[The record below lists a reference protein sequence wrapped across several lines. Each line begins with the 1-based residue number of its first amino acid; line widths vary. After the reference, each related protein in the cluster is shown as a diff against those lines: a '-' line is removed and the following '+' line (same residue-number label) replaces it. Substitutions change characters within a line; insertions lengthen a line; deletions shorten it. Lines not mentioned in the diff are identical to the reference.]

1 MSKSTIDVSKHATF
15 KQLQALYAN
24 RQGNSIVGDKH
35 EYNIDSVY
43 DRMNEL
49 AVKQA
54 DDMIKARQAYEA
66 DINNAYPASWDN
78 EVLNDDDSH
87 LELNDIDVACIKF
100 EFKNTIWNELTNESK
115 WYWSSI
121 IGLSS

>member
-1 MSKSTIDVSKHATF
+1 MSKGTIDVSKHTTF

-24 RQGNSIVGDKH
+24 RQGNSIVGSKA
-35 EYNIDSVY
+35 EYNTESVY

-54 DDMIKARQAYEA
+54 EAMIKARQSYEA
-66 DINNAYPASWDN
+66 DINNAYPTSWDD
-78 EVLNDDDSH
+78 EAVNDNDSH

-100 EFKNTIWNELTNESK
+100 KFKNTAWNELTSDSK
-115 WYWSSI
+115 DYWAKLMIS
-121 IGLSS
+121 